1 MMVKALKK
9 KNNMSGPFK
18 LKSGNSPLFKNV
30 GSSPA
35 RDRDKTVQES
45 GGPPKSGDGRPKTG
59 KTFQQAWDGMNDT
72 QRSKHGSF
80 TNFKT
85 AAQKYNEENA

>member
-1 MMVKALKK
+1 MTVKVLKK
-9 KNNMSGPFK
+9 KNNMAFK
-18 LKSGNSPLFKNV
+18 MKGNPIQRNFGISPVK
-30 GSSPA
+30 
-35 RDRDKTVQES
+35 DREDTLQES
-45 GGPPKSGDGRPKTG
+45 GGPPKSGDGKPKTG

-80 TNFKT
+80 ANFKA